1 MIMKCTELA
10 RVRTGLLAV
19 AVTAASLAAL
29 GDALP
34 DPVIWWD
41 MEAVSN
47 GKIVDKSGNGRDLT
61 LGSAATLT
69 NGCGGATGT
78 ALFFDGST
86 AASASF
92 PCPALGSRTI
102 AFWFRRSEGSG
113 ATTYE
118 SGNTYPYLIADLSSL
133 SVNLSNK
140 DTEPYNSYIFARNTQ
155 QPAKYFAQSTT
166 PAFWREAWMH
176 FAITLDVTST
186 EELSA
191 DTTVSH
197 VAYKAYLN
205 GACIAAP
212 TTDFV
217 ITNLAVAGTA
227 KIGNH
232 ANSSRP
238 LHGAIDE
245 FCVWNTAL
253 DADQIAAEY
262 ERARAEYGDSLI
274 GRWTFDDTETVDGKL
289 VLKNVAGA
297 AGHITCGAGIVVTN
311 VGMEGNAVYCNGT
324 KTSTGSFSLPTAPIN
339 NSFSWTCWINQSP
352 DSWKDTSTKIGA
364 ANSSPRLLESSNFYC
379 LHLKGAQASEWESQY
394 VNLIVYTT
402 QASGNAHGFSATY
415 GRAPQGSWSHLA
427 VTTRFFV
434 NASNQRCTAVRYY
447 MNGELAYSY
456 EKVIAETSPRE
467 TWYFV
472 NNSTTIRPFEGFVD
486 DLRLYAGEVSSNT
499 IARLFRGAAAIDAGE
514 DFSVAGETAELHGEV
529 GVSAPDGI
537 RTGYAGTPRWSLV
550 SAPAGGEGA
559 EILQPRRTATRVTLP
574 VEGEYVFRLSNVL
587 EDVGL
592 ARHDDVTVT
601 RIASAGV
608 APSLSLASASVSGE
622 VDIPVLLSATAAEG
636 ARLNWSKVSGPGG
649 VWFEPEN
656 VAATEARFSE
666 AGTYVVRCTAEK
678 DGAASVADVTVTIAA
693 ASESCDLSDGMICW
707 WPLAGVD
714 MRLDKVGRS
723 LRANMMTNA
732 SGVVVASFNDGLAGY
747 AFRPNGYDA
756 YFALGDALRETKSAS
771 GDNSPPNER
780 YRAVG
785 AWVWHDPADTN
796 DFKYASLFMVPYTLG
811 LWYNSDCSDGTADG
825 LTLYQQGL
833 QIGGENVGD
842 MQMRYPLP
850 YSMTNRWTHVY
861 ALYDRSEGTDFELWI
876 DGVKQT
882 PATSVTTRRGRV
894 RKNAYVGGN
903 PADSSGSQGNGWWKR
918 AGTEDRMSRC
928 FPGKIADLRIYNRK
942 LTAREIKMLAANPDL
957 AANRAPA
964 VDAFASSMGRA
975 PVGEAKTVATAVF
988 DDGEPQGG
996 ALTYQWRVLSG
1007 DASQVTFGDA
1017 SARST
1022 TFTASKTGTYIL
1034 QLAVSDGERTTYS
1047 EPLTVEAK
1055 SGLVIVVR

>member
-34 DPVIWWD
+34 APVIWWD

-61 LGSAATLT
+61 LGAAATLT

-92 PCPALGSRTI
+92 DCPALGSRTI

-118 SGNTYPYLIADLSSL
+118 SGYLIADLSSL

-140 DTEPYNSYIFARNTQ
+140 DTEPYNSYIFARNAQ
-155 QPAKYFAQSTT
+155 QPATFFASSTT

-232 ANSSRP
+232 ANSLRP

-262 ERARAEYGDSLI
+262 GRTKDSYGALAVPLV
-274 GRWTFDDTETVDGKL
+274 GRWTFDDTEIVDGKL
-289 VLKNVAGA
+289 VLKNVAGVT
-297 AGHITCGAGIVVTN
+297 GDITCGAGIVVTN
-311 VGMEGNAVYCNGT
+311 AGVEGNAVYCNGY
-324 KTSTGSFSLPTAPIN
+324 KACYGSFTLPAVFN
-339 NSFSWTCWINQSP
+339 NGITWTCWVKQSQ
-352 DSWKDTSTKIGA
+352 DSWKDTTTKMGGG
-364 ANSSPRLLESSNFYC
+364 NSAPRLINGTTWC
-379 LHLKGAQASEWESQY
+379 LLSTKGAQQSDWEDQSLQ
-394 VNLIVYTT
+394 VQIAGAGKIFEN
-402 QASGNAHGFSATY
+402 S
-415 GRAPQGSWSHLA
+415 RAPQGAWSHLA
-427 VTTRFFV
+427 VATRMFV
-434 NASNQRCTAVRYY
+434 NSSGQSRFATRVYMNGKLAGEIEERNAGGVEFPASWYFANNASNG
-447 MNGELAYSY
+447 NG
-456 EKVIAETSPRE
+456 
-467 TWYFV
+467 
-472 NNSTTIRPFEGFVD
+472 NRPFEGFFD
-486 DLRLYAGEVSSNT
+486 DLRVYGGELSSNT
-499 IARLFRGAAAIDAGE
+499 IVRLFRGAAAIDAGE

-559 EILQPRRTATRVTLP
+559 EILQPRRRATRVTLP

-592 ARHDDVTVT
+592 ERHDDVTVT

-608 APSLSLASASVSGE
+608 APSLSLASTSVSGE
-622 VDIPVLLSATAAEG
+622 VDIPVALSATATEG
-636 ARLNWSKVSGPGG
+636 ARLNWAKVSGPGG

-666 AGTYVVRCTAEK
+666 AGAYVVRCTAEK
-678 DGAASVADVTVTIAA
+678 DGAASVADATVTIAA

-707 WPLAGVD
+707 WPLTGVD

-756 YFALGDALRETKSAS
+756 YFALGNVLQETKSES
-771 GDNSPPNER
+771 NGNSPPTER
-780 YRAVG
+780 YRAVS
-785 AWVWHDPADTN
+785 AWFYHDSTDTN
-796 DFKYASLFMVPYTLG
+796 DFKYASLFMVPNTLG
-811 LWYNSDCSDGTADG
+811 LVYNYNCSDGTPNQFD
-825 LTLYQQGL
+825 LCQQGWG
-833 QIGGENVGD
+833 INDTTVNYMHMYFGV
-842 MQMRYPLP
+842 P
-850 YSMTNRWTHVY
+850 YSLIDRWTHIY
-861 ALYDRSEGTDFELWI
+861 ALYDRSNGTDFELWI
-876 DGVKQT
+876 DGVKQEPT
-882 PATSVTTRRGRV
+882 NSPAKQRGRV
-894 RKNAYVGGN
+894 QTRAYVGGI
-903 PADSSGSQGNGWWKR
+903 PYADAQENGYWKR
-918 AGTEDRMSRC
+918 SESDERMTRC

-964 VDAFASSMGRA
+964 MDAFASSMGRA

-1022 TFTASKTGTYIL
+1022 TFTALKTGTYIL